1 MPVERE
7 GALLQLE
14 LKGMEITKDIV
25 IDFNSRLNI
34 ITGDNGLGKSFIL
47 ECAWWALTH
56 GWTAGQIY
64 PRDTKKGKP
73 QINFK
78 ISDSSGEVQSLKSNY
93 DWKQQKWTI
102 QEGQKKI
109 IPGLVIYAR
118 VDGAFAIWDPARVN
132 SINDNKGLSESLVF
146 SREDIWEGVR
156 SEDKNRPQSIFN
168 GLITDWV
175 YWQTSKSESFGI
187 LKKVLKRLSPPDL
200 EHGDLGIL
208 EPGEIVRI
216 PGESRPIP
224 TIKHP
229 YGEVPVIFASAA
241 VKRIIAFA
249 YLIVWTWEEHKTAN
263 RLMHEPPQT
272 KMVVIADE
280 IEAHLHPQWQRV
292 ILPAITGISDDLS
305 KELDIQFIVTTH
317 SPLIMAS
324 IEPMFDEATDKIFHL
339 NLHRDKANEVEINL
353 ENPSFEKRGSADS
366 WLTSSI
372 FELKQ
377 PRSLDAENVLED
389 AKALQKQDHPDKAAI
404 SNVSDKL
411 MRLLPAHDPFWVRWN
426 NFAEKNGV
434 KL

>member
-1 MPVERE
+1 MPVQKE

-14 LKGMEITKDIV
+14 LKGMETTKDIV
-25 IDFNSRLNI
+25 VDFNSRLNI

-64 PRDTKKGKP
+64 PRDQKKVKP
-73 QINFK
+73 QINHK
-78 ISDSSGEVQSLKSNY
+78 ISDSSGAVQSTKSFY
-93 DWKQQKWTI
+93 DWKQQNWVI
-102 QEGQKKI
+102 QGDQEKV

-118 VDGAFAIWDPARVN
+118 VDGAFAIWDPARTSAINN
-132 SINDNKGLSESLVF
+132 SPNISEALVL
-146 SREDIWEGVR
+146 SREAIWEGVR
-156 SEDKNRPQSIFN
+156 SEDKHRPQSIFN

-175 YWQTSKSESFGI
+175 YWQTSKSESFEI

-200 EHGDLGIL
+200 EHGDLGVL

-229 YGEVPVIFASAA
+229 YGEVPVIHTSAA

-249 YLIVWTWEEHKTAN
+249 YLIVWTWEEHKTASK
-263 RLMHEPPQT
+263 LMHEPPQT

-292 ILPAITGISDDLS
+292 ILPAIAGISGDLS
-305 KELDIQFIVTTH
+305 KELDIQFIITTH
-317 SPLIMAS
+317 SPLVMAS
-324 IEPMFDEATDKIFHL
+324 IEPTFNEATDKIFHL
-339 NLHRDKANEVEINL
+339 NLHREKANEVEINL

-377 PRSLDAENVLED
+377 PRSIDSEKALED

-404 SNVSDKL
+404 SEVSGRLID
-411 MRLLPAHDPFWVRWN
+411 LLPAHDSFWVRWN